1 MSRKLSEQSRE
12 RYLKLT
18 KEMSRLMTEE
28 GLTEE
33 DALKKVLPADKNREQ
48 ALKTMIKNE
57 LWSSQERELTKP
69 VVKKTVAPKV
79 TPKVNLSKLPAQTVK
94 LLNKTLIEFSKTLQ
108 NKQNEPKYRP
118 RFKGKRR
125 QTSIR
130 MPILMEE
137 AAMDK
142 AKECGDSKL
151 TGGTIGGLVD
161 LLLWRYLDSDE
172 KFLGG
177 ADDE

>member
-1 MSRKLSEQSRE
+1 MARKSAQQVAEESLEIR
-12 RYLKLT
+12 
-18 KEMSRLMTEE
+18 KEMARLIEQ
-28 GLTEE
+28 GLTETE
-33 DALKKVLPADKNREQ
+33 ALKKVLPEDKNRLTK
-48 ALKTMIKNE
+48 LK
-57 LWSSQERELTKP
+57 LWEKHGLWPPQERDLTKP
-69 VVKKTVAPKV
+69 VVKTVAPTS
-79 TPKVNLSKLPAQTVK
+79 TPIINMSDLPAQTVE
-94 LLNKTLIEFSKTLQ
+94 LFNQALIEFMKTQQ

-118 RFKGKRR
+118 SFKGKRR

-137 AAMDK
+137 AAMAK

-161 LLLWRYLDSDE
+161 LLFWRYLDSDE

>member
-1 MSRKLSEQSRE
+1 MARKSAQQVIEQSLELR
-12 RYLKLT
+12 
-18 KEMSRLMTEE
+18 KEMSRLIEQ
-28 GLTEE
+28 GLTETE
-33 DALKKVLPADKNREQ
+33 ALKKVLPEDKNRLTK
-48 ALKTMIKNE
+48 LK
-57 LWSSQERELTKP
+57 LWEKHKLWPLQEGDLTKP
-69 VVKKTVAPKV
+69 VVKPIAPTV
-79 TPKVNLSKLPAQTVK
+79 TPKINLSEFPPETVE
-94 LLNKTLIEFSKTLQ
+94 LFNKTLIEFSKTLQ

-118 RFKGKRR
+118 SFKGKRR

-130 MPILMEE
+130 MPILMEK

-177 ADDE
+177 TDDE